1 MTEVPE
7 ALATVL
13 DRVRPLAA
21 DAVALGPAV
30 LGRVL
35 SEDVASDIDSPP
47 YAKSIMDGYAVRS
60 ADVQGPTTLTV
71 IEEVAAGRMPT
82 RAVGP
87 GQATRIMTGAPIPDG
102 AD

>member
-1 MTEVPE
+1 MR
-7 ALATVL
+7 A
-13 DRVRPLAA
+13 RPLAA

-60 ADVQGPTTLTV
+60 ADVQGPATLTV

-87 GQATRIMTGAPIPDG
+87 GQAVHHDRRADPLDRGRCGRAP
-102 AD
+102 